1 MPSPIA
7 HSVSGYALTHLPF
20 VKARTFRGQ
29 LWPVT
34 PLAAL
39 YGVFVSNLPDL
50 DFVPQLLTGIRFHRG
65 PSHSLVSALLVSG
78 LLVWIVR
85 RYRHSRPRSGRQPS
99 YRVLFA
105 FTFGLYGS
113 HILLDL
119 LTTGGSGLPLF
130 WPLSPQTFQFPFPIF
145 PSVHHSR
152 GLWHSSHL
160 VFISAELLYSVCLLG
175 GLRFFRAATKTETAQ
190 HPSQEL

>member
-20 VKARTFRGQ
+20 VKARTFRSK
-29 LWPVT
+29 LWPMT

-39 YGVFVSNLPDL
+39 YGILVSNIPDL

-65 PSHSLVSALLVSG
+65 PSHSLVAALLVSS
-78 LLVWIVR
+78 LLAWIVH
-85 RYRHSRPRSGRQPS
+85 RYRQSGHRSGHQPS
-99 YRVLFA
+99 YRTLFTL
-105 FTFGLYGS
+105 TFGLYGS

-119 LTTGGSGLPLF
+119 LTSGGSGLPLL
-130 WPLSPQTFQFPFPIF
+130 WPLSNQTFQLPFAIF

-152 GLWHSSHL
+152 GLWDSSHL
-160 VFISAELLYSVCLLG
+160 VFIGAELIYAACLFA
-175 GLRFFRAATKTETAQ
+175 GLRIFKVGSKTGAAK
-190 HPSQEL
+190 PRSQNS